1 MQRYFFHLHNH
12 LEVRDEEG
20 KRLADLA
27 SVLAYAID
35 NARDIMMNNVR
46 YGEITLSHRIE
57 IEDAQG
63 RPVMTV
69 RFRDA
74 LTVLP

>member
-1 MQRYFFHLHNH
+1 MQRYFFYLHNH
-12 LEVRDEEG
+12 LEVRDDEG
-20 KRLADLA
+20 KRLTDLA
-27 SVLAYAID
+27 AVRAYAID
-35 NARDIMMNNVR
+35 SARDIMMNNVR

-69 RFRDA
+69 RFGDA
-74 LTVLP
+74 LIIRP